1 MTTGG
6 NWIGH
11 AISMASLLVTVF
23 IGAMWV
29 GALDEKVDQLRAT
42 AISDGRIAKLE
53 QRVDTL
59 ADNTKDLKGSFSELV
74 RELRCNPPP

>member
-1 MTTGG
+1 MS

-23 IGAMWV
+23 IGAMWL
-29 GALDEKVDQLRAT
+29 GTLDEKVDNLRAT
-42 AISDGRIAKLE
+42 AVSDGRIARLE

-59 ADNTKDLKGSFSELV
+59 SDNTKDLKNSINELV
-74 RELRCNPPP
+74 RELRKP

>member
-1 MTTGG
+1 MT

-23 IGAMWV
+23 IGAMWLGSLSTEV
-29 GALDEKVDQLRAT
+29 SQLKAT
-42 AISDGRIAKLE
+42 AVSDGRISRLE

-59 ADNTKDLKGSFSELV
+59 ADNTKELKGAISELV
-74 RELRCNPPP
+74 RELRRQP